1 MREVIVNCVC
11 FFLFFIS
18 GLSFS
23 CAEDETTT
31 TIYTTTT
38 FITTTTD
45 STSNS
50 NSVDDVNEDPCQDL
64 LSRED
69 SSSTYEGAVLCRTHS
84 DCEILDQL
92 CCPTPHSP
100 GKRVCVKPA
109 ARNHVT
115 VTHAPLLG
123 IVPRHCPPEERLPEP
138 LAVKSC
144 ETDAD
149 CWPRVCC
156 PEGGQGAGASN
167 HTSYCRTPQP
177 PWQRLVNTHSRT
189 SRLLAPL
196 RNMMAYMQCTPPPP
210 PLYDLFPKE
219 CRSMLDCFPNLC
231 CQEHDRKV
239 CRPPRKSLLALFS
252 NFVSIRR

>member
-1 MREVIVNCVC
+1 MRPKVQVN
-11 FFLFFIS
+11 
-18 GLSFS
+18 
-23 CAEDETTT
+23 
-31 TIYTTTT
+31 
-38 FITTTTD
+38 
-45 STSNS
+45 
-50 NSVDDVNEDPCQDL
+50 DVNEDPCQDL
-64 LSRED
+64 LSQQD
-69 SSSTYEGAVLCRTHS
+69 SSSYEGAVLCRTHS

-92 CCPTPHSP
+92 CCPTPNTP

-115 VTHAPLLG
+115 VTHTPLLG

-156 PEGGQGAGASN
+156 PEGGPAAPTLGANSGNLGSATPTVGGVLGANSSN
-167 HTSYCRTPQP
+167 QTSYCRTPQP
-177 PWQRLVNTHSRT
+177 PWQRLVNNHSRT
-189 SRLLAPL
+189 SRLLAPV
-196 RNMMAYMQCTPPPP
+196 RNMMAYLQCTPPPP

-231 CQEHDRKV
+231 CQEHNRKV
-239 CRPPRKSLLALFS
+239 CRPPRKSLLALIS
-252 NFVSIRR
+252 NLGVV